1 MKQSLQLKMGQS
13 LALTPQLQQAIKL
26 LQLSTLDLQQ
36 AIEET
41 LESNP
46 LLEREEDGDS
56 HEETQSSQS
65 DVDFTTPVAE
75 PNSADE
81 LPVDTRWEDLMPSSA
96 PPPSSPDGEMGQFAD
111 RDAEPETLH
120 DQLHWQLN
128 LTRFS
133 VTDHMIAT
141 AFIDAVDANGR
152 LTQTPEEILDAL
164 QDPEIEL
171 DEVLAVLHRLQ
182 HFEPTGIFASD
193 LRECLLLQL
202 RQMDEEV
209 PHRNTAGAIANR
221 HLESIATADPRQLS
235 RRLRTTP
242 EDVIGALNLIRSL
255 DPTPGTSVGESTTE
269 YIIPDV
275 FVLRK
280 DGHWR
285 VELNPDIAPKLRINA
300 LYSELVGQTGSASD
314 KSYVR
319 ENLQEA
325 KFFMTSLHNRNET
338 LLKVASKIVEHQRE
352 FLELGEEAM
361 KPLILADIA
370 QQIGMHESTVS
381 RATTR
386 KYMHTPRGIYELKF
400 FFSSHVATIEG
411 GERSSTAIKALIKKL
426 VQGENTKKPLSDNKL
441 GVLLE
446 EQGIIVAR
454 RTVAKYREQLNIP
467 PSNER
472 RRML

>member
-96 PPPSSPDGEMGQFAD
+96 PPPSSPDVEMGQFAD

-221 HLESIATADPRQLS
+221 HL
-235 RRLRTTP
+235 
-242 EDVIGALNLIRSL
+242 
-255 DPTPGTSVGESTTE
+255 
-269 YIIPDV
+269 
-275 FVLRK
+275 
-280 DGHWR
+280 
-285 VELNPDIAPKLRINA
+285 
-300 LYSELVGQTGSASD
+300 
-314 KSYVR
+314 
-319 ENLQEA
+319 
-325 KFFMTSLHNRNET
+325 
-338 LLKVASKIVEHQRE
+338 
-352 FLELGEEAM
+352 
-361 KPLILADIA
+361 
-370 QQIGMHESTVS
+370 
-381 RATTR
+381 
-386 KYMHTPRGIYELKF
+386 
-400 FFSSHVATIEG
+400 
-411 GERSSTAIKALIKKL
+411 
-426 VQGENTKKPLSDNKL
+426 
-441 GVLLE
+441 
-446 EQGIIVAR
+446 
-454 RTVAKYREQLNIP
+454 
-467 PSNER
+467 
-472 RRML
+472 